1 MLKEDC
7 VMADDQKLG
16 GSNFLFEDAN
26 SEIELENPFTDTF
39 GGMCYHDPETGE
51 LGNTI
56 YFTGIIDLLQQY
68 NRRKKF
74 ETFIKSRM
82 DDVNNISSVNPE
94 FYSRRFNRFLEQ
106 KIN

>member
-1 MLKEDC
+1 
-7 VMADDQKLG
+7 MADDQRM
-16 GSNFLFEDAN
+16 GSNFSFDDAN

-39 GGMCYHDPETGE
+39 GGMCYHDPETGV
-51 LGNTI
+51 LGDAI
-56 YFTGIIDLLQQY
+56 YYTGIIDLLQQY
-68 NRRKKF
+68 NRRKKV

-106 KIN
+106 KID